1 MSSIMSIKIKILSV
15 LAVVSL
21 LGCTGNSETENFL
34 PSSELK
40 RFSGVINNASVTGAE
55 IVARPIGKHGKFA
68 LNLDGS
74 EEAQAKEVD
83 EFGRYHFNVEIQ
95 DRSPYILSV
104 FTPYLN
110 PNPETEEIAEAEAEA
125 YKAAKASC
133 QLVEGCDTGDQ
144 VVGFG
149 EYYSLNPNQ
158 QWSAA
163 VESVSEGQFV
173 VINPI
178 TEMASTLGST
188 IYINDA
194 LAITETTG
202 DVPAASYYSN
212 YGIVKGN
219 SQTAGVVGI
228 GDILSREPANL
239 ALLHQLNTNTS
250 TAIEESIR
258 YGALLAAWQKLELEY
273 DKDLAEGK
281 KSFQQ
286 EAIGQFLDNQGQLH
300 HKETTPSSQVLTLE
314 NWFVT
319 ASENLEKVR
328 DYHKGLNRTLP
339 GEVELAISRFKAEIE
354 NLVEGQLTTAEP
366 EINEYYLEDY
376 SDAIMKT
383 KAMVKYL
390 SNLQSNFATEEYRA
404 SIKASSDL
412 VTAETRR
419 LSPSL
424 DLVFQKIL
432 TIYQY
437 YLTCTHGEC
446 DTQSEWHSTDGS
458 VGNTFVASE
467 NKLTIIKA
475 DGSSLAGT
483 NLVVTQGLVFDES
496 SPEGSTS
503 SYTHDLFL
511 SGVIVFDDIRLE
523 LSDFTSEN
531 SDGIKSSVRFSF
543 REKLEKLPL
552 QPEKVAGG
560 MGVSVNENLVPDYIE
575 LAFPKFTLF
584 DPLQKDT
591 SSEVKI
597 SGSLTALMIAN
608 TDTGDFVNGK
618 PETEKLGKRYNL
630 SSVRGTL
637 VTSGSSKGEITG
649 DNGDVIQLRDNAIF
663 FLDAS
668 ASESFVSSTDSTAY
682 FPDTVYPTFENFFKP
697 RNGYEVGQVSPYPLV
712 ISRLGTMNIPQL
724 DAEGELVEGDNV
736 DVQYIELDYEVG
748 GLERYIVY
756 PKLEGEDEYLGVI
769 CSAGSGDEE
778 ALAETDGFTVVV
790 KDDEGNPVL
799 DEDGNQVERSLMV
812 CSFGNKYA
820 GDATPENFINQFYEK
835 NKNFLTLREYNGQ
848 GTYRIDYLDDDGKL
862 KEFTHEASYY
872 GKIEVPLVLG
882 VDSMRLQFKPN
893 LVNQAGASYLPKSV
907 LDVSLVWRTRDV
919 IQINVLMA
927 FDAEHVINHQTGSGL
942 PYLAVGS
949 DSESYSVA
957 YVVDADGNESGEYV
971 MAWGGVEFID
981 GPVEGTKILQKTED
995 EQVKEGLF
1003 AGIGSNVSY
1012 SPYTNSEIEEFGDN
1026 ASEEKCG
1033 FFSRGVTPTVGED
1046 CDAIAY
1052 LTFRGLVTGSLREER
1067 DGVYVIRYIDGS
1079 WQVLGAN

>member
-1 MSSIMSIKIKILSV
+1 MSSIMSIKLKFLSV

-21 LGCTGNSETENFL
+21 LGCTGNSETESL
-34 PSSELK
+34 VPSTDLK
-40 RFSGVINNASVTGAE
+40 RFSGVINNSSVTGAE

-68 LNLDGS
+68 LDIEGV
-74 EEAQAKEVD
+74 EEAIAKEVD
-83 EFGRYHFNVEIQ
+83 EYGRYHFNVEIE
-95 DRSPYILSV
+95 DKSPYILTV

-110 PNPETEEIAEAEAEA
+110 PDPETEEIAEAEAEA

-149 EYYSLNPNQ
+149 ENYSLKPNQ

-194 LAITETTG
+194 LAVTETIG
-202 DVPAASYYSN
+202 DVPAANYYSN

-219 SQTAGVVGI
+219 SQTAGVVGL

-239 ALLHQLNTNTS
+239 ALLHKLNTNTS

-258 YGALLAAWQKLELEY
+258 YGALLAAWQELELEH
-273 DKDLAEGK
+273 DKNLAEGENT
-281 KSFQQ
+281 FQQ
-286 EAIGQFLDNQGQLH
+286 EVIGQFLDNQGQLH
-300 HKETTPSSQVLTLE
+300 HKRTAPSSQLLTLE
-314 NWFVT
+314 NWFT
-319 ASENLEKVR
+319 AAYENLEKVR

-339 GEVELAISRFKAEIE
+339 GEIALVITKFKAEIDS
-354 NLVEGQLTTAEP
+354 LVEGQLTAAEP
-366 EINEYYLEDY
+366 IVNDYYLEDY
-376 SDAIMKT
+376 ADAVTKT
-383 KAMVKYL
+383 KAMVNYL
-390 SNLQSNFATEEYRA
+390 SNLQSNFATEEYRS

-424 DLVFQKIL
+424 DRAFQKIL
-432 TIYQY
+432 SIYQY

-446 DTQSEWHSTDGS
+446 DTQSEWHSADGS
-458 VGNTFVASE
+458 AGNTFVASE
-467 NKLTIIKA
+467 DKLTIIKA

-496 SPEGSTS
+496 NPEGSTT

-523 LSDFTSEN
+523 LSDFTSEDT
-531 SDGIKSSVRFSF
+531 DGIKSSVRFSF

-552 QPEKVAGG
+552 QPEKVSGG
-560 MGVSVNENLVPDYIE
+560 MGASVNENLVPDYIE
-575 LAFPKFTLF
+575 LVFPQFTLF
-584 DPLQKDT
+584 DPSQKDT
-591 SSEVKI
+591 GNEVKVT
-597 SGSLTALMIAN
+597 GSLTALMIAN
-608 TDTGDFVNGK
+608 TDIGDFVDEK
-618 PETEKLGKRYNL
+618 PEIEKLGKRYNL
-630 SSVRGTL
+630 SSVRATI
-637 VTSGSSKGEITG
+637 VASGGSKGEITD

-668 ASESFVSSTDSTAY
+668 ASESFVSGTDSTAY

-697 RNGYEVGQVSPYPLV
+697 RNGYEVGQESPYPLV
-712 ISRLGTMNIPQL
+712 ISRLGTMSLPKL
-724 DAEGELVEGDNV
+724 DADNELVEGESI
-736 DVQYIELDYEVG
+736 DVQYIELDYEIG

-756 PKLEGEDEYLGVI
+756 PKVEGEDEYLGMI
-769 CSAGSGDEE
+769 CSARSEDEE
-778 ALAETDGFTVVV
+778 ALAGTDGFTVPVE
-790 KDDEGNPVL
+790 DSEGNPVL
-799 DEDGNQVERSLMV
+799 DDDGNQLERSLME
-812 CSFGNKYA
+812 CPYRDKYE
-820 GDATPENFINQFYEK
+820 GEATPENFINQVYTK
-835 NKNFLTLREYNGQ
+835 NKNLVTLREYNGQ
-848 GTYRIDYLDDDGKL
+848 GVYRIDYLDSEGKL
-862 KEFTHEASYY
+862 KEFTNNTSHY
-872 GKIEVPLVLG
+872 GKIEVPVVLG

-893 LVNQAGASYLPKSV
+893 LVNQAGASYLPQSI

-919 IQINVLMA
+919 IQVNVLMA

-957 YVVDADGNESGEYV
+957 YMTDASGNESGEYV

-981 GPVEGTKILQKTED
+981 GPDDTKILQKTED
-995 EQVKEGLF
+995 EQAKDGLF

-1012 SPYTNSEIEEFGDN
+1012 SPYSNSELEEFGNN

-1079 WQVLGAN
+1079 WQVLGG